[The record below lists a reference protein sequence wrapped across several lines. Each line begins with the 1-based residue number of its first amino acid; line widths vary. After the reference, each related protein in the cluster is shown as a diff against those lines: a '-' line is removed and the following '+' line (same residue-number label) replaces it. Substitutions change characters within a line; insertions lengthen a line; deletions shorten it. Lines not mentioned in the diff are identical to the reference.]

1 MRRHRSLG
9 IFESPVFYWATLFVF
24 ISTFSASAD
33 PSEQVAPAE
42 NYLFT
47 GLDMYWVEGG
57 QKYRVQDFSKKR
69 VQIVKDGE
77 LVSVRKGGSLIYA
90 SRSKVSQQSLQLRI
104 DKISTEYSK
113 YQADYEAL
121 QSTFSLLAVES
132 DSFDQNASSFFESGD
147 RYSIVMNGET
157 VLSGASVEA
166 MERTQ
171 SNIENFENV
180 RTDLE
185 DKMNNAASL
194 ADMVRI
200 QGELRLPAGIHEGFM
215 MLLVRYTSAGNSSVK
230 LQPVHRSFKHDGGD
244 SPFAFNYAISGFPA
258 GFHVEDVGIHVFSNG
273 KEIPHQESN
282 GLRGMS
288 DLDYFEYLLSKYKK
302 SSGREEPVLFR
313 PLDADAIVEVAPS
326 RNLGSIKIEM
336 VVQPD
341 GSTRVDY
348 LNVGYIEDQQPLVAL
363 LEEARFFPAMENG
376 ALIESTLFVPLSS
389 LVQ

>member
-1 MRRHRSLG
+1 MKRHRWLE
-9 IFESPVFYWATLFVF
+9 IFESPHYYWATLFVF
-24 ISTFSASAD
+24 IFIFSASAEE
-33 PSEQVAPAE
+33 SGQVAPAE

-47 GLDMYWVEGG
+47 GLDIYWVEGE

-90 SRSKVSQQSLQLRI
+90 SRSKVSQQNLQLRI
-104 DKISTEYSK
+104 DDITTEYSN

-132 DSFDQNASSFFESGD
+132 DNFDQNASSFFESGD
-147 RYSIVMNGET
+147 RFSVVMDGET
-157 VLSGASVEA
+157 VLSGASTEA

-171 SNIENFENV
+171 SNIENFENI

-185 DKMNNAASL
+185 DNMNNAASL
-194 ADMVRI
+194 ADMVRVE
-200 QGELRLPAGIHEGFM
+200 GELQLPVGIHEGFM
-215 MLLVRYTSAGNSSVK
+215 MLLVRYTSPGSSGVK
-230 LQPVHRSFKHDGGD
+230 LQPVHRSFKHDDDD
-244 SPFAFNYAISGFPA
+244 SSFVFNYAISGFPA
-258 GFHVEDVGIHVFSNG
+258 GFHVEDVGVHVFSNG
-273 KEIPHQESN
+273 KEIPHQGSN
-282 GLRGMS
+282 GLLGIS
-288 DLDYFEYLLSKYKK
+288 DRDYFEYLLSKYKK

-313 PLDADAIVEVAPS
+313 SLDADAIVQVAPS

-336 VVQPD
+336 VVQSD